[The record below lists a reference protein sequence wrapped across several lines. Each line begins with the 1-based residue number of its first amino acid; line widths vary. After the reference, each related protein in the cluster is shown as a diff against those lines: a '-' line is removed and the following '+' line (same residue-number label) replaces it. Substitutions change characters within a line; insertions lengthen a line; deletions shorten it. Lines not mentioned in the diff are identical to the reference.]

1 MLMSGYPVHVRA
13 RRDSPPPGR
22 WLWLVKWLLL
32 VPHYV
37 VLFVLWTAFAVLT
50 LFAYIA
56 VLITGRYPQS
66 IFEFNVGVLRWTWRV
81 GYYGYQV
88 LGTDRYPPFTLAE
101 VPDYPA
107 GLRIDPP
114 PPRPRWIPLVAWLFA
129 IPHWLLLGA
138 LTTAGWQVYR
148 DQNATASTLG
158 VVGVAVLIAA
168 VALAFTARLPAGL
181 YDLLVGIAR
190 WSWRV
195 IAYVALLSA
204 AYPPLRLDQGDAEPD
219 DEPRG
224 PQHPSFGAA
233 STRPVMVGAPHWG
246 AS

>member
-81 GYYGYQV
+81 RSEEHTSELQSRGH
-88 LGTDRYPPFTLAE
+88 
-101 VPDYPA
+101 
-107 GLRIDPP
+107 
-114 PPRPRWIPLVAWLFA
+114 LVCR
-129 IPHWLLLGA
+129 LLLEKKK
-138 LTTAGWQVYR
+138 
-148 DQNATASTLG
+148 QNS
-158 VVGVAVLIAA
+158 
-168 VALAFTARLPAGL
+168 
-181 YDLLVGIAR
+181 
-190 WSWRV
+190 
-195 IAYVALLSA
+195 
-204 AYPPLRLDQGDAEPD
+204 
-219 DEPRG
+219 
-224 PQHPSFGAA
+224 
-233 STRPVMVGAPHWG
+233 
-246 AS
+246 

>member
-114 PPRPRWIPLVAWLFA
+114 
-129 IPHWLLLGA
+129 
-138 LTTAGWQVYR
+138 
-148 DQNATASTLG
+148 
-158 VVGVAVLIAA
+158 
-168 VALAFTARLPAGL
+168 
-181 YDLLVGIAR
+181 
-190 WSWRV
+190 
-195 IAYVALLSA
+195 
-204 AYPPLRLDQGDAEPD
+204 LRLDQGDAEPD

-233 STRPVMVGAPHWG
+233 SNRPVMVEAPHWG

>member
-158 VVGVAVLIAA
+158 VVGVAVL
-168 VALAFTARLPAGL
+168 
-181 YDLLVGIAR
+181 
-190 WSWRV
+190 
-195 IAYVALLSA
+195 SA